1 MVDFLVLLV
10 GCGWVQVLLFVV
22 ILTFNFL
29 LGLVSAFLTFCFA
42 LLSHKFENLD
52 GWLRDEHV
60 ECVFRA
66 DLTDST
72 DSLTQRNGNKPR
84 KAYVIIT
91 LFSYYST
98 RAAALLVYMKK
109 IKIGR

>member
-1 MVDFLVLLV
+1 MGASFAVCCHPYF
-10 GCGWVQVLLFVV
+10 Q
-22 ILTFNFL
+22 L

-52 GWLRDEHV
+52 GWLQDEHV

-72 DSLTQRNGNKPR
+72 D
-84 KAYVIIT
+84 
-91 LFSYYST
+91 
-98 RAAALLVYMKK
+98 
-109 IKIGR
+109 

>member
-1 MVDFLVLLV
+1 LVDFLVLLV

-52 GWLRDEHV
+52 GWLQDEHV

-72 DSLTQRNGNKPR
+72 D
-84 KAYVIIT
+84 
-91 LFSYYST
+91 
-98 RAAALLVYMKK
+98 
-109 IKIGR
+109 